1 METTN
6 PKRVGIWIRVSTDMQ
21 VRDESPEHHEKRARY
36 YTEAKG
42 WHVVELYQLG
52 AFSGKS
58 IKDHP
63 ETKRM
68 LADVKSGHITGLVF
82 SKLARL
88 ARNTKELLEFS
99 ELFREAGADLVSLAE
114 SIDTST
120 PAGRLFFTI
129 IAAMAQ
135 WEREEIASRVQASVP
150 IRAKMG
156 KPLGGAAS
164 FGYKWQDKT
173 LVIDEAEAPIR
184 KKLYELFLVHQRKK
198 STAKALND
206 LGYRTRNGS
215 PFSDTTVGRLLR
227 DSAAKG
233 QRIANYTKSTDN
245 KKQWQFK
252 PQSEWVTI
260 PCDPIVSV
268 ELWTQC
274 NAILD
279 AQETKRKRPGRTA
292 THLLAGLVLCHCGK
306 AMYVF
311 HKTKIY
317 TCRACKNR
325 INVADIDEI
334 YQLHLKDY
342 LQGINRDDY
351 RTQHDAQLQD
361 AKALLVAT
369 QKERDKLAKQIDV
382 WIDMRTNGEL
392 SKESFGEKYKPAEIR
407 LRQYDEQLPELEAEI
422 DVRTMRMLSGD
433 KVMQEAQTLYAQ
445 WESMAFGDKRAIVE
459 TITNGITIGKDE
471 IDISFSYDTP
481 HSLNA
486 GTKQHKHRDS
496 YWPPT

>member
-1 METTN
+1 MEKQPTA
-6 PKRVGIWIRVSTDMQ
+6 KRVGIWIRVSTDMQ
-21 VRDESPEHHEKRARY
+21 VKDESPEHHEQRARY

-42 WHVVELYQLG
+42 WHVAEVYQLG

-68 LADVKSGHITGLVF
+68 LVDVKSGHITGLVF

-99 ELFREAGADLVSLAE
+99 EIFREVGADLVSLAE

-164 FGYKWQDKT
+164 YGYRWENKT

-184 KKLYELFLVHQRKK
+184 RKLYELFIVHQRKK
-198 STAKALND
+198 ATAKALND

-215 PFSDTTVGRLLR
+215 PFSDTTVHRLLR

-233 QRIANYTKSTDN
+233 ERIANYTRSTDN

-260 PCDPIVSV
+260 PCDPIVSA

-279 AQETKRKRPGRTA
+279 AQEAKRKKPGRKA
-292 THLLAGLVLCHCGK
+292 AHLLAGLVQCHCSK

-311 HKTKIY
+311 HKTNIY
-317 TCRACKNR
+317 TCRTCKNR
-325 INVADIDEI
+325 ISVADIDEI
-334 YQLHLKDY
+334 YQFHLKDY
-342 LQGINRDDY
+342 LESINSDDY
-351 RTQHDAQLQD
+351 RAQHDAQLAD
-361 AKALLVAT
+361 AKKLLEAT
-369 QKERDKLAKQIDV
+369 QKERDKLAKQIDA
-382 WIDMRTNGEL
+382 WIDMRTNNEL
-392 SKESFGEKYKPAEIR
+392 SKESFAEKYKPAEIR
-407 LRQYDEQLPELEAEI
+407 LRQLDEHLPELEAEI
-422 DVRTMRMLSGD
+422 DVRTVHMLSGD
-433 KVMQEAQTLYAQ
+433 RIIREAQALYGQ
-445 WESMAFGDKRAIVE
+445 WESMAFTERRAIVE
-459 TITNGITIGKDE
+459 TITNGITVGKDE
-471 IDISFSYDTP
+471 IDISFSYTAP
-481 HSLNA
+481 NFLNA
-486 GTKQHKHRDS
+486 GTKQHKHRGS
-496 YWPPT
+496 